1 MVGGCWV
8 LQSPVE
14 GLNRLHETNSD
25 GREFQPVMVRR
36 KNEYLK
42 TSVRTGSDTNLV
54 SLEALVCRDE
64 TERWSTEKKPKDYC
78 QSEAAN
84 WYRPLVP
91 TTAPTPLTKIVTTG
105 IIPKMA
111 FVDTIW
117 YDSVYLTCSKKLT
130 GSQLSLPHRINKKLK
145 CETKNKMMSVIG
157 PVQSRYHEAV

>member
-1 MVGGCWV
+1 M
-8 LQSPVE
+8 E

-54 SLEALVCRDE
+54 SLEALLEYAVMKLRGDRAE
-64 TERWSTEKKPKDYC
+64 VIHRKKPKDYC

-111 FVDTIW
+111 FVDTI
-117 YDSVYLTCSKKLT
+117 
-130 GSQLSLPHRINKKLK
+130 
-145 CETKNKMMSVIG
+145 
-157 PVQSRYHEAV
+157 